1 MEGLVLS
8 GMEELVET
16 KVMELRQAE
25 VVERIIEAQKVVTE
39 LFGKMAVVHNKRTG
53 EYNKVTEIMEKY
65 EGDSKEY
72 IAEKIEKDEVKI
84 ESDIDNLLKEWEH
97 VEELDKLNKEF
108 KKLMGERE
116 AMMRVAEDLTNEL
129 KIIVAE
135 EENIKKSKERGV

>member
-1 MEGLVLS
+1 MLS

-16 KVMELRQAE
+16 KVMELRKAE
-25 VVERIIEAQKVVTE
+25 VVERLTEAQKVVTE